1 MKIKDTINFIESLID
16 NTKKKSEIK
25 FYKIFNNV
33 LLSLENKKLNKDKI
47 ILIENKLEEL
57 NLTLNQEKR
66 VKYIKWKF
74 NDFTKFLAEEFSF
87 IQQWHYVSLGMVF
100 WMVFGLAIAS
110 STWFEFW
117 MGNETTG
124 GLIGGMMI
132 GILVGIVIDSK
143 AKKEN
148 RVLSKK

>member
-66 VKYIKWKF
+66 VKYIK
-74 NDFTKFLAEEFSF
+74 
-87 IQQWHYVSLGMVF
+87 
-100 WMVFGLAIAS
+100 
-110 STWFEFW
+110 
-117 MGNETTG
+117 
-124 GLIGGMMI
+124 
-132 GILVGIVIDSK
+132 
-143 AKKEN
+143 
-148 RVLSKK
+148 